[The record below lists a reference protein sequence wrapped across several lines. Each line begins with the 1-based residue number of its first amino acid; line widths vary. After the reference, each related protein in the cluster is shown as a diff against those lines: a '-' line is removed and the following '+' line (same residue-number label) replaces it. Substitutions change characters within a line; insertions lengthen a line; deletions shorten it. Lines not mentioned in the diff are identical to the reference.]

1 MNDSGESGI
10 EVIEREVVM
19 LLRRAD
25 FKKTL
30 DGKKNSLYRSG
41 YLILKAL
48 LQNNPMTVGELT
60 DLFQLDMSTMSR
72 QIKALESKGL
82 VERKMGAHDARI
94 NHIFI
99 TDSGREAVIRLKQ
112 QRLGSYREILDDW
125 SNDEIEIFARLL
137 TRLNRK
143 IERKRRLA
151 DQIED

>member
-1 MNDSGESGI
+1 MDNSGASGI
-10 EVIEREVVM
+10 ETIEREVLM

-41 YLILKAL
+41 YLILQAL
-48 LQNNPMTVGELT
+48 LLNNPMTVGELT

-82 VERKMGAHDARI
+82 VERKMGMRDARI

-99 TDSGREAVIRLKQ
+99 TGSGREAVITLRNK
-112 QRLGSYREILDDW
+112 RINIYREILNDW
-125 SNDEIEIFARLL
+125 SDEDIAVFGRLL

-143 IERKRRLA
+143 IEQRRRLI
-151 DQIED
+151 DRMDD

>member
-1 MNDSGESGI
+1 MDNSGASGI
-10 EVIEREVVM
+10 ETIEREVLM

-41 YLILKAL
+41 YLILQAL
-48 LQNNPMTVGELT
+48 LLNNPMTVGELT

-82 VERKMGAHDARI
+82 VERKMGTRDARI

-99 TDSGREAVIRLKQ
+99 TGSGREAVITLRNK
-112 QRLGSYREILDDW
+112 RINIYREILNDW
-125 SNDEIEIFARLL
+125 SDEDIAVFGRLL

-143 IERKRRLA
+143 IEQRRRLI
-151 DQIED
+151 DRMDD